1 MYTEFMNPYSRNML
15 RRLNQILSTPS
26 MFGAPML
33 EHEYPFGS
41 LSSGELMTNV
51 REDDDAFYVE
61 MEVPGVK
68 PDDIDLSFIGNEL
81 TLKISRPV
89 PKDEVNKRYLRQEW
103 VFHQFEPVD
112 FCRTFRIGESV
123 DAAKISAHHAD
134 GVLTVHLP
142 KTEKLKPRKIEV
154 TRK

>member
-68 PDDIDLSFIGNEL
+68 PDEIDLSFIGNEL
-81 TLKISRPV
+81 TLKINRPA
-89 PKDEVNKRYLRQEW
+89 PKDEANKRYLRRER
-103 VFHQFEPVD
+103 VFGNMV
-112 FCRTFRIGESV
+112 RTITLPLESAPKELDATIENGILCV
-123 DAAKISAHHAD
+123 RLGKPEAPKVQKITVAAK
-134 GVLTVHLP
+134 
-142 KTEKLKPRKIEV
+142 
-154 TRK
+154 